1 MCKEV
6 WKDIR
11 GYEWIYQISN
21 LGNVKSLERKSYN
34 GKGEYIQKERIL
46 KYGIRKGG
54 YKAVFL
60 YKDAKGKNFFIHRLV
75 ADAFL
80 ENPLNKEYVD
90 HINTNTGDNRVENL
104 RWVSPKENINNEN
117 TLKKKSEKIGKKIIC
132 VTTGEEFESIIEA
145 SNKYNVI
152 EGSIRNCLKG
162 RQRTAGKSFN
172 GEKLTWKYYDEY
184 LKEIG

>member
-11 GYEWIYQISN
+11 GYEGIYQVSN
-21 LGNVKSLERKSYN
+21 LGNVKSLERRSRN
-34 GKGEYIQKERIL
+34 G
-46 KYGIRKGG
+46 KGG
-54 YKAVFL
+54 YKAVYL
-60 YKDAKGKNFFIHRLV
+60 YKEAKGKNFFIHRLV

-90 HINTNTGDNRVENL
+90 HINTNAGDNRVENL

-117 TLKKKSEKIGKKIIC
+117 TLKKKGVQNGKKIIC
-132 VTTGEEFESIIEA
+132 ITTGEEFKSIMEA

-162 RQRTAGKSFN
+162 RQKTAGKSLN
-172 GEKLTWKYYDEY
+172 GEKLTWKYYD
-184 LKEIG
+184 